1 VEGALPEWAGALLSA
16 LQFKRNTVKASTLIL
31 SLCAALSVLS
41 GCSSPCESVCSS
53 FNSCTITERSN
64 KVDCTTFCEREQ
76 QFEETAAERGA
87 DTCKKEFDAHIS
99 CWETNIGDIC
109 NDESKKCEASATAW
123 TDCMA
128 KFCAV
133 DANAN
138 DQACV
143 PQDEGPA
150 RPALRG
156 F

>member
-1 VEGALPEWAGALLSA
+1 M
-16 LQFKRNTVKASTLIL
+16 KASSLIL
-31 SLCAALSVLS
+31 SLCAVLFVLS
-41 GCSSPCESVCSS
+41 GCSSPCESVCSE
-53 FNSCTITERSN
+53 FNSCTVEERDH
-64 KVDCTTFCEREQ
+64 KVDCSAFCSREE
-76 QFEETAAERGA
+76 QFEETAAKAGA
-87 DTCKKEFDAHIS
+87 DTCKTQFDAHIS

-109 NDESKKCEASATAW
+109 NAESMVCEASATAW
-123 TDCMA
+123 VDCMA

-150 RPALRG
+150 VPALSG